1 MGVNRAVEGSDI
13 KLFKITSNTECGG
26 GRHYKDIRR
35 LVTDFSYEES
45 VFDASIRAT
54 AVVTDAGGDPGGGT
68 ILTAMDELKIVGGE
82 KTEITFLDNYGVEYT
97 IEVYVNEIL
106 LNNSTRKTQ
115 TYILSFCS
123 KELLMNEIKRVR
135 RRFEGKISDHISV
148 ILNED
153 LCCSKALNI
162 DDTVNEYNFLGN
174 NYKPFY
180 WCTSL
185 AKKSVPFKKGKVAGY
200 LFYETEKG
208 YNFKAIDELFKQSKK
223 ATFIYNETVKEMPPG
238 VDAKILDYNFD
249 NNIDMQRNLQMGTY
263 NTETFDQN
271 PYDQK
276 YEEVNFTT
284 DEQGS
289 VTKKLG
295 KTKITDYL
303 NNCFLEEPSRYFV
316 YTQDIGAN
324 PKGTSLDEQL
334 KNADKPN
341 LEMKDITAQSAI
353 RYQQAFTIKLEIT
366 IASYMGLNAGDIV
379 EVQLPEISAGKRT
392 PQSEE
397 LNSGLYMISELCH
410 KLTPNRSVSRLVLV
424 RDSYDQ

>member
-1 MGVNRAVEGSDI
+1 MGVNRALEGSDI
-13 KLFKITSNTECGG
+13 KLFKITSNSGG
-26 GRHYKDIRR
+26 FKDIRR

-54 AVVTDAGGDPGGGT
+54 AVVTDAGGDPGGGS
-68 ILTAMDELKIVGGE
+68 ILTALDELKIVGGE
-82 KTEITFLDNYGVEYT
+82 KTEIEFLDNYGVEYS
-97 IEVYVNEIL
+97 IELYVNEIL

-123 KELLMNEIKRVR
+123 KELLMNEITRVR
-135 RRFEGKISDHISV
+135 KRFEGKISDHIST
-148 ILNED
+148 ILSRD
-153 LCCSKALNI
+153 LGTSKGLNI
-162 DDTVNEYNFLGN
+162 DTTVNKYNFLGN

-185 AKKSVPFKKGKVAGY
+185 AKKAVPFKKGQVAGY
-200 LFYETEKG
+200 LFYETYNG
-208 YNFKAIDELFKQSKK
+208 FNFKAIDELFKESKK
-223 ATFIYNETVKEMPPG
+223 ATFIYNETVKELPPG

-249 NNIDMQRNLQMGTY
+249 NNIDLQRNLQMGAY

-271 PYDQK
+271 PYDQT
-276 YEEVNFTT
+276 YEETTFTA
-284 DEQGS
+284 DDQGNI
-289 VTKKLG
+289 TKKLG

-303 NNCFLEEPSRYFV
+303 NKDFLEKPSRYFV

-324 PKGTSLDEQL
+324 PKGTSLKQQL
-334 KNADKPN
+334 KKADEPN

-366 IASYMGLNAGDIV
+366 VAAYLGVNVGDIV
-379 EVQLPEISAGKRT
+379 EVQLPEISAGKKV
-392 PQSEE
+392 PESEE